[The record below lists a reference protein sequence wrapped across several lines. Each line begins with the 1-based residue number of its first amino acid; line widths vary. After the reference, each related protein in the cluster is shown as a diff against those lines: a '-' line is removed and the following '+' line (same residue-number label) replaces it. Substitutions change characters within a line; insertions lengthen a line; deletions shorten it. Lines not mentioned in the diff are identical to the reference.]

1 MPETLSWS
9 EWSVWIGGGFV
20 AAGALLSIIGA
31 LGVLRFPDVFTR
43 IHAASITDTGGASLV
58 ILGLALIAGLEPLT
72 LKLLLIWVFIML
84 TTPAA
89 AHALANAAFCS
100 GHAPWA
106 GGDGVTMPKKKER
119 SR

>member
-1 MPETLSWS
+1 MPDTLHL
-9 EWSVWIGGGFV
+9 VGGGFV
-20 AAGALLSIIGA
+20 AAGALLSIVGA

-58 ILGLALIAGLEPLT
+58 ILGLGLIAGLTPLT
-72 LKLLLIWVFIML
+72 LKLLLIWAFIML

-89 AHALANAAFCS
+89 ANALANAAFGS

-106 GGDGVTMPKKKER
+106 TGDRAARADKGGKAGQ
-119 SR
+119 